1 MKRKNLTAIG
11 VEELIKEKLRVES
24 VLAGIRMKKGVWTD
38 SDRNAKRYAGAYHQ
52 AILTELSK
60 RSREERARRSNSLSQ
75 RFIEVAR
82 EELDYEDFRYIMD
95 EAMKRSELDNQ
106 NAA

>member
-1 MKRKNLTAIG
+1 M
-11 VEELIKEKLRVES
+11 
-24 VLAGIRMKKGVWTD
+24 LAGIRMKKGAWTA